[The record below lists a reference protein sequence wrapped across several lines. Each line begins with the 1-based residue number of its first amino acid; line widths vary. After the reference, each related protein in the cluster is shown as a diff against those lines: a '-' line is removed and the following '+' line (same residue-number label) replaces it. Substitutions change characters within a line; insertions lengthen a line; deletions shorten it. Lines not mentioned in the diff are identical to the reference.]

1 MTNPLVDWAP
11 FGAAVAMILPL
22 AAGCSSSG
30 PRPVAP
36 YARPDG
42 SMLERFGVAGFEP
55 GTPAVALIADPKLVD
70 PVLAAAGADSEAPDE
85 IVVPIEF
92 SDVLRSV
99 ETQFP
104 LILAAL
110 EEIEIAAGSRLSAE
124 GGFDTRVKADSFLG
138 LDGFYENETA
148 KILIEQ
154 PIEAGGATFF
164 GGYKVGAGDFPI
176 WEGGLKTNEGGEFS
190 GGVRLPLLAG
200 RAIDARRLALW
211 QSRLAESQADPIILE
226 KRLAATRK
234 AALTYWKWVAT
245 TQKLRIAE
253 RLLLLAQDRQ
263 AGVEQRV
270 AAGDLPDIAVDEN
283 RRLLV
288 ERESILIR
296 STRDVQQSA
305 IELSLYLRGEGGQ
318 PRMPRL
324 AEAPEALPKPFDPA
338 VTIADGDIDRALEL
352 RPEVRS
358 MQIERQKLE
367 LDLAKAENDLLPTL
381 NFSVAGSRDIGD
393 EVSNPDDKG
402 PFELDAIIDFDLPIQ
417 RRSAKGKV
425 QVVESKLRK
434 IDRELQFVR
443 DRVVADVR
451 DAEVALRQTWLIIGL
466 TQETVRLLGVLEEAE
481 RLQFREGESDLLRVN
496 IRERETASAASR
508 LVDVTAEFFRSFVD
522 YRASV
527 GVPYDEVK

>member
-1 MTNPLVDWAP
+1 MTNQPLDWAP
-11 FGAAVAMILPL
+11 LGASLVLILAVIP
-22 AAGCSSSG
+22 GCSTGG
-30 PRPVAP
+30 PRPVAA

-42 SMLERFGVAGFEP
+42 PTLERFGVSGFEP
-55 GTPAVALIADPKLVD
+55 GQPAVSLIADPKLVD
-70 PVLAAAGADSEAPDE
+70 PVLPITGAEAAQED
-85 IVVPIEF
+85 VVPIEF
-92 SDVLRSV
+92 SEVLRSV
-99 ETQFP
+99 ERQFP

-110 EEIEIAAGSRLSAE
+110 EEVEIAAGTRLSAE

-200 RAIDARRLALW
+200 RSIDARRLALW
-211 QSRLAESQADPIILE
+211 QSRLAEAQAEPIVLE

-263 AGVEQRV
+263 AVIELRVEN
-270 AAGDLPDIAVDEN
+270 GDLADIAVDEN

-288 ERESILIR
+288 ERESILIQSSR
-296 STRDVQQSA
+296 EVQQSA
-305 IELSLYLRGEGGQ
+305 IELSLYLRGEDGQ

-324 AEAPEALPKPFDPA
+324 AEAPEALPSPFDPGS
-338 VTIADGDIDRALEL
+338 TIADGDIERALML
-352 RPEVRS
+352 RPEVRAL
-358 MQIERQKLE
+358 QIERQRLE
-367 LDLAKAENDLLPTL
+367 LDLAKAENDLLPKL
-381 NFSVAGSRDIGD
+381 SLGVAGSRDTGGA
-393 EVSNPDDKG
+393 VSNPDDKG
-402 PFELDAIIDFDLPIQ
+402 PFELDAFVDFDLPLQ

-425 QVVESKLRK
+425 QVTEAKIRKL
-434 IDRELQFVR
+434 DRELQFAQ

-451 DAEVALRQTWLIIGL
+451 DAEVALRQTWEIIGL
-466 TQETVRLLGVLEEAE
+466 AQQNVALAGVLEQAE
-481 RLQFREGESDLLRVN
+481 RLAFSEGESDLLRVN
-496 IRERETASAASR
+496 IRERRTASAASS
-508 LVDVTAEFFRSFVD
+508 LVDVTAEFFRAFVD

>member
-1 MTNPLVDWAP
+1 MSKPPLDRALL
-11 FGAAVAMILPL
+11 GAA
-22 AAGCSSSG
+22 AAVVFPIAVGCTNVG
-30 PRPVAP
+30 VRPVAP

-42 SMLERFGVAGFEP
+42 STLDRFGVAGFEQ
-55 GTPAVALIADPKLVD
+55 GMPAVALIADPKLID
-70 PVLAAAGADSEAPDE
+70 PVLPVTGALEGDE
-85 IVVPIEF
+85 SAVPIEF

-99 ETQFP
+99 ESQFP

-138 LDGFYENETA
+138 LDGFYENETG

-200 RAIDARRLALW
+200 RAIDSRRLALW
-211 QSRLAESQADPIILE
+211 QSRLAEAQAEPIILE

-234 AALTYWKWVAT
+234 AALSYWKWVAT

-263 AGVEQRV
+263 AGILFRVEQ
-270 AAGDLPDIAVDEN
+270 GDLASIAADEN
-283 RRLLV
+283 RRLVV
-288 ERESILIR
+288 ERESILIS
-296 STRDVQQSA
+296 STRDVQQAA
-305 IELSLYLRGEGGQ
+305 IELSLYLRDESGQ
-318 PRMPRL
+318 PRMPLL
-324 AEAPEALPKPFDPA
+324 AEAPEALPKPFDPDS
-338 VTIADGDIDRALEL
+338 TIADGDMDRALLL
-352 RPEVRS
+352 RPEVRAI
-358 MQIERQKLE
+358 QIERQKLE
-367 LDLAKAENDLLPTL
+367 LDLAKAENDLLPKL
-381 NFSVAGSRDIGD
+381 NLGVAGSRDTGD
-393 EVSNPDDKG
+393 AVSNPDDKG
-402 PFELDAIIDFDLPIQ
+402 PFELDAFIDFDLPVQ

-434 IDRELQFVR
+434 MDRELQFVQ
-443 DRVVADVR
+443 DRVIADVR

-466 TQETVRLLGVLEEAE
+466 AQENVRLAGVLEQAE
-481 RLQFREGESDLLRVN
+481 RLAFDEGESDLLRVN
-496 IRERETASAASR
+496 IRERRTASAASS
-508 LVDVTAEFFRSFVD
+508 LVDVTSEFFRSFVD